1 MSIPAGLNTRGREAY
16 SAAETTLIGIGED
29 PNLCRES
36 MLHYARACDDE
47 QTARDAWE
55 LDGRPMH
62 ACGSR
67 GALVVHPIA
76 KAVRDAQAH
85 TVRLARELGLS
96 PDARAGMGRTRGQQT
111 GRSTAPDR
119 KSGLRRAA

>member
-1 MSIPAGLNTRGREAY
+1 MTIPKGLNTRGREAY
-16 SAAETTLIGIGED
+16 SAAVETLIGVGED
-29 PNLCRES
+29 PKLCREAL
-36 MLHYARACDDE
+36 LHYARACDDE

-62 ACGSR
+62 SVGTR
-67 GALVVHPIA
+67 GMLVAHPIA

-85 TVRLARELGLS
+85 SVKLAASLGLT
-96 PDARAGMGRTRGQQT
+96 PEARATMGRTRGQQS

-119 KSGLRRAA
+119 KSGLRAA